1 MKKIS
6 IVIPAY
12 NEQDRIGA
20 TLQAYCTFF
29 DERKSNGFIADY
41 ECLVVLNGCKDAT
54 AQAVTREQ
62 ERFSSIRMI
71 DLVEA
76 GKGLA
81 VREGFKDALTR
92 DSHLIGFVDA
102 DMATEPQ
109 HFYALIERLK
119 FADQMAGVFAS
130 RYMSNA
136 RIFPTRPA
144 IKRWGSKLVYESLVT
159 VLTGMR
165 YKDYQ
170 CGAKLFR
177 RETITCIVPHLTV
190 NQWACDVEILYV
202 CKRKKLLLHEVPTV
216 WYDRVGSKL
225 KLSNGFKMLGAV
237 IKIWRMHRKLI

>member
-1 MKKIS
+1 MKKVS

-20 TLQAYCTFF
+20 TLEAYCTFF
-29 DERKSNGFIADY
+29 DERKAQGHLADY

-54 AQAVTREQ
+54 AQAVVCEQ
-62 ERFSSIRMI
+62 ERFSTIRMI
-71 DLVEA
+71 DLAQA

-81 VREGFKDALTR
+81 IREGFKDALTR
-92 DSHLIGFVDA
+92 DNHLIGFVDA

-119 FADQMAGVFAS
+119 FSTDAAGVFAS
-130 RYMSNA
+130 RYMHHA
-136 RIFPTRPA
+136 RIFPPRPA
-144 IKRWGSKLVYESLVT
+144 IKRWGSKIVYESLVT

-165 YKDYQ
+165 YADYQ

-177 RETITCIVPHLTV
+177 REALECVVPHLTV
-190 NQWACDVEILYV
+190 DQWACDVEMLYV
-202 CKRKKLLLHEVPTV
+202 CKRKKLPLNEVPTV
-216 WYDRVGSKL
+216 WYDRAGSKL

-237 IKIWRMHRKLI
+237 VQIWRKHRKLV

>member
-1 MKKIS
+1 MKKVS

-29 DERKSNGFIADY
+29 DKRKAQGFIADY

-62 ERFSSIRMI
+62 EHFSTIRML
-71 DLVEA
+71 DLAEA

-81 VREGFKDALTR
+81 IREGFKDALAR
-92 DSHLIGFVDA
+92 DSELIGFVDA

-119 FADQMAGVFAS
+119 FADQALGVVAS
-130 RYMSNA
+130 RYMRNA
-136 RIFPTRPA
+136 RIFPPRPA
-144 IKRWGSKLVYESLVT
+144 IKRWGSKLIYENLVT
-159 VLTGMR
+159 VLTGMH

-177 RETITCIVPHLTV
+177 REALACIVPHLTV
-190 NQWACDVEILYV
+190 DQWACDVELLYI
-202 CKRKKLLLHEVPTV
+202 CKRKKLSIQEVPTV
-216 WYDRVGSKL
+216 WYDRAGSKL
-225 KLSNGFKMLGAV
+225 KISNGFKMLSAV
-237 IKIWRMHRKLI
+237 VKIWRKHRKLA

>member
-1 MKKIS
+1 MKKVS

-29 DERKSNGFIADY
+29 NERKEHGHIADY

-54 AQAVTREQ
+54 AQAVAREQ
-62 ERFSSIRMI
+62 ERFPAIRMI
-71 DLVEA
+71 NLTEA

-81 VREGFKDALTR
+81 IREGFKDVLTR
-92 DSHLIGFVDA
+92 DNHLIGFVDA

-119 FADQMAGVFAS
+119 FADQTAGVFAS
-130 RYMSNA
+130 RYMKNA
-136 RIFPTRPA
+136 RIFPARPL
-144 IKRWGSKLVYESLVT
+144 IKRWGSKLVYENLVT

-177 RETITCIVPHLTV
+177 REALECIVSHLIV
-190 NQWACDVEILYV
+190 DQWACDVELLYV
-202 CKRKKLLLHEVPTV
+202 CKRKKLSLHEVPTV
-216 WYDRVGSKL
+216 WYDRAGSKL
-225 KLSNGFKMLGAV
+225 KISNGFKMLKAV
-237 IKIWRMHRKLI
+237 VTIWRTHRKLG